1 MRRGKR
7 TLSYRAILLMVAT
20 LVLLLD
26 IVLAAVIYRHYISP
40 SYSKNLQARM
50 REAFSQVA
58 ADPTGS
64 QTALLREN
72 FHVLVLRENGQL
84 VTANVEPRQ
93 EDLENLRRT
102 VDRAVVQPVFQTTGS
117 DTEGELSLLGSSGG
131 YYIEVSTQLDP
142 IFSVAMTF
150 TRYSIATGVIVWFA
164 TLLLVVAIER
174 QLFQPIGEAVQVAKR
189 IARQD
194 FSQKCG
200 TGGIARQSRALA
212 ESLNEMSDQLQS
224 ALSQLRQA
232 NAQLQD
238 DIRAI
243 ERSESAMKHLIGNL
257 SHDLKTPLALISG
270 YAEGLS
276 AGMAKT
282 PDQQQEYCGIILDE
296 TERMRQIITRM
307 LQLSQLES
315 GQVQLELERFDIARL
330 LENTLNQ
337 FSMEMEKAGV
347 ALEREVPPQLW
358 TVTDYIACD
367 QVLTNLIQNA
377 VFHTTPPCK
386 MRVRAF
392 YRAAP
397 APEQEPQVQAAEAL
411 APEAKKSYPARL
423 VGAAWTYLRS
433 RGQQEAADAP
443 ADAAGPDAAAAPAT
457 PRVIRIEVYN
467 SSEPIGPEQMA
478 HLFDRF
484 YRGEQSRRRAGGQ
497 LGLGL
502 AIVRGNMEL
511 LEQPYGVYNAPGGV
525 VFWIEFPAAPE

>member
-1 MRRGKR
+1 M
-7 TLSYRAILLMVAT
+7 SYRAILLMVAT

-117 DTEGELSLLGSSGG
+117 DTEGELSLLGRSGG

-347 ALEREVPPQLW
+347 ALERESPVPAMDGDGL
-358 TVTDYIACD
+358 
-367 QVLTNLIQNA
+367 
-377 VFHTTPPCK
+377 
-386 MRVRAF
+386 
-392 YRAAP
+392 YRLRSGPDEPDPERRLSHDAALQDASAGILP
-397 APEQEPQVQAAEAL
+397 RRPSAGA
-411 APEAKKSYPARL
+411 
-423 VGAAWTYLRS
+423 GAAGAGGGGSRAGGEEVLSCPPGRRGLDLPAQPRPAGGSGRS
-433 RGQQEAADAP
+433 GRC
-443 ADAAGPDAAAAPAT
+443 
-457 PRVIRIEVYN
+457 
-467 SSEPIGPEQMA
+467 
-478 HLFDRF
+478 
-484 YRGEQSRRRAGGQ
+484 RRAGRSRRPGH
-497 LGLGL
+497 
-502 AIVRGNMEL
+502 
-511 LEQPYGVYNAPGGV
+511 APGHPHRGLQFKRAHRPGADSPSV
-525 VFWIEFPAAPE
+525 

>member
-102 VDRAVVQPVFQTTGS
+102 VDRAVVQPMFQTTGS
-117 DTEGELSLLGSSGG
+117 DTEGELSLLGRSGG

-276 AGMAKT
+276 VGMAKT
-282 PDQQQEYCGIILDE
+282 ADQQQEYCGIILDE

-315 GQVQLELERFDIARL
+315 GQVQLELERFDVARL

-337 FSMEMEKAGV
+337 FSMEMEKA
-347 ALEREVPPQLW
+347 AR
-358 TVTDYIACD
+358 
-367 QVLTNLIQNA
+367 
-377 VFHTTPPCK
+377 
-386 MRVRAF
+386 
-392 YRAAP
+392 
-397 APEQEPQVQAAEAL
+397 
-411 APEAKKSYPARL
+411 KSLQP
-423 VGAAWTYLRS
+423 
-433 RGQQEAADAP
+433 
-443 ADAAGPDAAAAPAT
+443 
-457 PRVIRIEVYN
+457 N
-467 SSEPIGPEQMA
+467 SGK
-478 HLFDRF
+478 
-484 YRGEQSRRRAGGQ
+484 
-497 LGLGL
+497 
-502 AIVRGNMEL
+502 
-511 LEQPYGVYNAPGGV
+511 
-525 VFWIEFPAAPE
+525 

>member
-102 VDRAVVQPVFQTTGS
+102 VDRAVVQPMFQTTGS
-117 DTEGELSLLGSSGG
+117 DTEGELSLLGRSGG

-276 AGMAKT
+276 VGMAKT

-315 GQVQLELERFDIARL
+315 GQVQLELERFDVARL

-337 FSMEMEKAGV
+337 FSMEMEKA
-347 ALEREVPPQLW
+347 AR
-358 TVTDYIACD
+358 
-367 QVLTNLIQNA
+367 
-377 VFHTTPPCK
+377 
-386 MRVRAF
+386 
-392 YRAAP
+392 
-397 APEQEPQVQAAEAL
+397 
-411 APEAKKSYPARL
+411 KSLQP
-423 VGAAWTYLRS
+423 
-433 RGQQEAADAP
+433 
-443 ADAAGPDAAAAPAT
+443 
-457 PRVIRIEVYN
+457 N
-467 SSEPIGPEQMA
+467 SGK
-478 HLFDRF
+478 
-484 YRGEQSRRRAGGQ
+484 
-497 LGLGL
+497 
-502 AIVRGNMEL
+502 
-511 LEQPYGVYNAPGGV
+511 
-525 VFWIEFPAAPE
+525 

>member
-117 DTEGELSLLGSSGG
+117 DTEGELSLLGRSGG

-315 GQVQLELERFDIARL
+315 GQVQLELERFDVARL

-347 ALEREVPPQLW
+347 VLEREVPPQLW

-377 VFHTTPPCK
+377 VFHTMPPCR

-397 APEQEPQVQAAEAL
+397 AQGLQVQTAEAPAAET
-411 APEAKKSYPARL
+411 KKSYPARL

-433 RGQQEAADAP
+433 RGQQEATDAP
-443 ADAAGPDAAAAPAT
+443 ADAAGLDAAVAPVT

-467 SSEPIGPEQMA
+467 SSEPIGPDQMA

-497 LGLGL
+497 MGLGL

-511 LEQPYGVYNAPGGV
+511 LGLPYGVYNAPGGV
-525 VFWIEFPAAPE
+525 VFWIELPEAPE

>member
-117 DTEGELSLLGSSGG
+117 DTEGELSLLGRSGG

-282 PDQQQEYCGIILDE
+282 PEWPRRRTSSRSTAALFW
-296 TERMRQIITRM
+296 MRP
-307 LQLSQLES
+307 S
-315 GQVQLELERFDIARL
+315 GCARL
-330 LENTLNQ
+330 SRGCCSFHSWRAGRCSWSWSASTLPGCWKIPSTS
-337 FSMEMEKAGV
+337 FPWRWK
-347 ALEREVPPQLW
+347 R
-358 TVTDYIACD
+358 
-367 QVLTNLIQNA
+367 
-377 VFHTTPPCK
+377 
-386 MRVRAF
+386 
-392 YRAAP
+392 
-397 APEQEPQVQAAEAL
+397 QAS
-411 APEAKKSYPARL
+411 PWS
-423 VGAAWTYLRS
+423 GRS
-433 RGQQEAADAP
+433 RP
-443 ADAAGPDAAAAPAT
+443 
-457 PRVIRIEVYN
+457 
-467 SSEPIGPEQMA
+467 S
-478 HLFDRF
+478 
-484 YRGEQSRRRAGGQ
+484 
-497 LGLGL
+497 
-502 AIVRGNMEL
+502 
-511 LEQPYGVYNAPGGV
+511 YGR
-525 VFWIEFPAAPE
+525 